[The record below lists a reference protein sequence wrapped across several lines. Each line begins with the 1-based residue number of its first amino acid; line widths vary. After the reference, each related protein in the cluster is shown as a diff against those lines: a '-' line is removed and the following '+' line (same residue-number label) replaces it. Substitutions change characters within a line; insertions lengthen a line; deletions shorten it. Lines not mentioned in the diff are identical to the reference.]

1 MNLKHIGWDD
11 YFERIFSAYRNEG
24 LIPARIIRETH
35 HIYVVQAESGEH
47 AAQVGGLFHYNAVR
61 KSDYPTVGD
70 WVAMSESGGTFI
82 IEKVLERKS
91 CFSRKA
97 AGYRKSSD
105 READEQ
111 VIAANI
117 DILFI
122 VNSLDGGRNFNLRG
136 IERYIAM
143 ARESGARPV
152 IVLNKA
158 DMCEDGEQT
167 LREASIAED
176 IPVHLVSALTGHGL
190 DGLIKSC
197 TPLSTIAL
205 AGPSGVG
212 KSALINSL
220 LGDERLRT
228 GAQRPHDLRGRH
240 TTTHKE
246 LFFLPGG
253 LMLIDTPGMREL
265 GLWAEEGSIDD
276 AFTDISIIAG
286 HCKFRDCTH
295 QGEPGCAVQQALT
308 QGTLDYARYN
318 NYLEMKNELSF
329 LNSKNDLKARME
341 KKARQKK
348 LSKMIKK
355 HYFKGRP

>member
-1 MNLKHIGWDD
+1 MNLIQIGWDD
-11 YFERIFSAYRNEG
+11 FFEQTFSIHRNQG
-24 LIPARIIRETH
+24 LMPARIIRETH
-35 HIYVVQAESGEH
+35 HIYTVQAESGRH
-47 AAQVGGLFHYNAVR
+47 TAQVSGLFHYYAVR
-61 KSDYPTVGD
+61 KSDFPTIGD
-70 WVAMSESGGTFI
+70 WVAVSESGGTFI

-91 CFSRKA
+91 CLSRKA
-97 AGYRKSSD
+97 AGARKSSG

-117 DILFI
+117 DVLFI

-158 DMCEDGEQT
+158 DLCDDREQA
-167 LREASIAED
+167 LREACIDEG

-190 DGLIKSC
+190 EGLIKSC
-197 TPLSTIAL
+197 PPMATIAL

-212 KSALINSL
+212 KSALINTL

-228 GAQRPHDLRGRH
+228 GAQRPDDLRGRH

-246 LFFLPGG
+246 LFFLSGG

-265 GLWAEEGSIDD
+265 GLWAEEESIDGT
-276 AFTDISIIAG
+276 FTDISSIAG
-286 HCKFRDCTH
+286 QCKFRDCTH
-295 QGEPGCAVQQALT
+295 QGEPGCAVQQALA
-308 QGTLDYARYN
+308 QGTLDYTRYN
-318 NYLEMKNELSF
+318 NYLDMKNEISF
-329 LNSKNDLKARME
+329 LNSKNDFKARME
-341 KKARQKK
+341 KKAKQKK

-355 HYFKGRP
+355 HFKDR

>member
-1 MNLKHIGWDD
+1 MNLKQLGWNDFFD
-11 YFERIFSAYRNEG
+11 RIFSAYKDQG
-24 LIPARIIRETH
+24 MIPARIVRETH
-35 HIYVVQAESGEH
+35 HIYVVETESGRH
-47 AAQVGGLFHYNAVR
+47 TAQVGGLFHYNAIR

-70 WVAMSESGGTFI
+70 WVAVSESGGACI

-91 CFSRKA
+91 SFSRQA
-97 AGYRKSSD
+97 AGSRKSSG
-105 READEQ
+105 RQADEQ

-143 ARESGARPV
+143 AQEGGARPV

-158 DMCEDGEQT
+158 DLCEDGEQA
-167 LREASIAED
+167 LREASIAKD

-190 DGLIKSC
+190 DGLVKSC
-197 TPLSTIAL
+197 PPMSTIAL
-205 AGPSGVG
+205 SGPSGVG
-212 KSALINSL
+212 KSALINAL

-265 GLWAEEGSIDD
+265 GLWGDDGGIDS
-276 AFTDISIIAG
+276 AFSDISSLAEA
-286 HCKFRDCTH
+286 CKFRDCTH
-295 QGEPGCAVQQALT
+295 QGEPGCAVQAALA
-308 QGTLDYARYN
+308 QGALDYARYN
-318 NYLEMKNELSF
+318 NYLEMKSELSF
-329 LNSKNDLKARME
+329 LHSKNDFKARME
-341 KKARQKK
+341 KKARQKQ
-348 LSKMIKK
+348 LSRMIKK
-355 HYFKGRP
+355 HYKDLK